1 MQLEPVS
8 LLIGLVIGLATGFW
22 IKHRRGQAAAE
33 ATIRD
38 LKTQL
43 TSVNLRHERVQTE
56 LAATKSVVAKLLED
70 RRRSRDNWEVGQ
82 ESPLMVVLN
91 DSGSHQLSKVKG
103 IGPKVAVTL
112 ASYGINDLERLAEI
126 TQRDLSVIEASAPS
140 LAERIIREGWK
151 EQAMELLQDPNTTHG
166 DLDELHDSESDSG
179 TDEYSWPSYRSPVN
193 PKDRSS
199 REQAQNG
206 SSN

>member
-8 LLIGLVIGLATGFW
+8 LVLGLVIGLVTGFS
-22 IKHRRGQAAAE
+22 IRHRRAQAASE

-38 LKTQL
+38 LKTRL
-43 TSVNLRHERVQTE
+43 TSVSLRHDRARTE
-56 LAATKSVVAKLLED
+56 LAASKGVVAKLLED
-70 RRRSRDNWEVGQ
+70 RRGSREGSEVGQ

-91 DSGSHQLSKVKG
+91 DSGSHQLSKVRG

-126 TQRDLSVIEASAPS
+126 TERDLSFIEASAPS

-151 EQAMELLQDPNTTHG
+151 EQAMELLQDPHPSRDRYRT
-166 DLDELHDSESDSG
+166 EESSTDSG
-179 TDEYSWPSYRSPVN
+179 ADEYSWERFRSPN
-193 PKDRSS
+193 H
-199 REQAQNG
+199 EQASNG
-206 SSN
+206 SSS